1 MTEIVRRGHTI
12 RVLFPVEEIARRNA
26 EIAREIAAMDLPN
39 LLVVAIL
46 KGSFI
51 FASDLL
57 RALYEAGVSPEVDF
71 MSLSSYGAGTSSRGQ
86 VTILRDVETDVR
98 GRSVILVDDILESGR
113 TIAFAKDLMVA
124 RGAGSVHT
132 CVLLDKPGKRS
143 ADIEAD
149 HVGFECPDVFVVG
162 YGMDVAHAF
171 RELPF
176 VGIVEGRA
184 DGTQE

>member
-1 MTEIVRRGHTI
+1 MLYSCED
-12 RVLFPVEEIARRNA
+12 IAARNA
-26 EIAREIAAMDLPN
+26 AIAREIAGLDLSN
-39 LLVVAIL
+39 LLIVAIL
-46 KGSFI
+46 KGSFV

-71 MSLSSYGAGTSSRGQ
+71 MSLSSYGAGTTSRGQ
-86 VTILRDVETDVR
+86 VTILRDVEMDMH

-113 TIAFAKDLMVA
+113 TLAFAKDLMVA
-124 RGAGSVHT
+124 RGARSVHS
-132 CVLLDKPGKRS
+132 CVLLDKPGHRS

-149 HVGFECPDVFVVG
+149 FVGFECPDLFVVG

-176 VGIVEGRA
+176 VGIVEERS
-184 DGTQE
+184 DRK

>member
-1 MTEIVRRGHTI
+1 MTEEVQRRGHRI
-12 RVLFPVEEIARRNA
+12 EILFSVDDINRRNA
-26 EIAREIAAMDLPN
+26 EIAREIAAMNLDN
-39 LLVVAIL
+39 LLIVAIL

-71 MSLSSYGAGTSSRGQ
+71 MSLSSYGAGTTSRGQ
-86 VTILRDVETDVR
+86 VTILRDVESDLR
-98 GRSVILVDDILESGR
+98 DRAVILVDDILESGR
-113 TIAFAKDLMVA
+113 TLAFAKDLMVA
-124 RGAGSVHT
+124 RGARSVHS
-132 CVLLDKPGKRS
+132 CVLLDKKGKRS

-149 HVGFECPDVFVVG
+149 FVGFDCPDVFVVG

-176 VGIVEGRA
+176 VGIVA
-184 DGTQE
+184 DRS